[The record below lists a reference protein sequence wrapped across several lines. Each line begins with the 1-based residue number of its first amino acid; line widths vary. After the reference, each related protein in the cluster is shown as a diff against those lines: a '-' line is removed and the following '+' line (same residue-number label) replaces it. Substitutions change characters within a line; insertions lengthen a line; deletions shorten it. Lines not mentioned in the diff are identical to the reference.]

1 MQLMRKTFANWA
13 LYLLAVG
20 LSAMGWGVQPSRAQE
35 YLPSAYPDRVTLTV
49 TATPATS
56 QAVSWRT
63 DTSTAGAKAQLKK
76 EDGSPFMDAGA
87 KEFAAETLPF
97 ICQDGRKDLYHR
109 VVFEGL
115 APATVYSYRV
125 GDGNCWSEWY
135 QFRTA
140 SDRGDTAAFSFIYLG
155 DAQNDL
161 KSRWS
166 RAIRQAFSRQPDARF
181 IIHAGDLINRSNSDT
196 EWGEWHHGAGFVHA
210 MIPAVPTPGNH
221 EHVWDD
227 QAHKPLLDPHWAV
240 QFVLPDNGPDGWR
253 ESVYYVDYQNLRVIA
268 LNSQAFLKDEASLK
282 AQLHWLKGL
291 LRDNPQ
297 LWTVVTMHHPVY
309 STSKNRGDQEL
320 ISLLKPLFDR
330 YGVDL
335 VLQGH
340 DHTYARGRGHGATER
355 GPVYIVSVAGPKMYK
370 SDSDRWM
377 DVSLTDTQCY
387 QIIRVADR
395 KLHYKAY
402 DVSGESVDSFTLTK

>member
-166 RAIRQAFSRQPDARF
+166 RAIR
-181 IIHAGDLINRSNSDT
+181 RS
-196 EWGEWHHGAGFVHA
+196 E
-210 MIPAVPTPGNH
+210 
-221 EHVWDD
+221 EH
-227 QAHKPLLDPHWAV
+227 
-240 QFVLPDNGPDGWR
+240 
-253 ESVYYVDYQNLRVIA
+253 
-268 LNSQAFLKDEASLK
+268 
-282 AQLHWLKGL
+282 
-291 LRDNPQ
+291 
-297 LWTVVTMHHPVY
+297 
-309 STSKNRGDQEL
+309 
-320 ISLLKPLFDR
+320 
-330 YGVDL
+330 
-335 VLQGH
+335 
-340 DHTYARGRGHGATER
+340 
-355 GPVYIVSVAGPKMYK
+355 
-370 SDSDRWM
+370 
-377 DVSLTDTQCY
+377 
-387 QIIRVADR
+387 
-395 KLHYKAY
+395 
-402 DVSGESVDSFTLTK
+402 